1 MAYRIMPKSIYKKF
15 LQRIKVYRIST
26 SLILFFTF
34 VLSLLVIFSSIEYS
48 NLQKYA
54 VDRDSVD
61 SSENRDVFYDD
72 GSLEQKVDLYRKA
85 ILKKSFAE
93 FELEFHKNLSLGD
106 LEPI

>member
-48 NLQKYA
+48 DLQKYA

-61 SSENRDVFYDD
+61 SNEARGQFYDD

-85 ILKKSFAE
+85 ILKNSKQMKE
-93 FELEFHKNLSLGD
+93 IE
-106 LEPI
+106 I